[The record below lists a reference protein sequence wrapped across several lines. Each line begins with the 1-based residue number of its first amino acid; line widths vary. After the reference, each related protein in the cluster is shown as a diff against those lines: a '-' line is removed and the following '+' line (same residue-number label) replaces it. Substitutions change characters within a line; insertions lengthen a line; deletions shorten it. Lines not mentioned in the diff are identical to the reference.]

1 MALFS
6 NIEDY
11 LDGLASDH
19 PTPGGGS
26 ASAFAGA
33 LAASLVSMTAGLSVR
48 RGRLEKKELTEIR
61 RKASSIR
68 KKLFLAIHEDAR
80 IYEGVLKAF
89 QLPKETEKER
99 FHRSRVLQKAYEKAT
114 TTPHRVCEGCLPLL
128 EFSRVLISKGNPNA
142 CSDAG
147 VAALLASAAIEGGL
161 MNIRINQGFIRNR
174 TVVSRMEEFMK
185 QTARRKRVLMRP
197 ILRRLEETC

>member
-1 MALFS
+1 MTPFS

-11 LDGLASDH
+11 LDRLASDH

-33 LAASLVSMTAGLSVR
+33 LAASLISMTAGLSVG

-68 KKLFLAIHEDAR
+68 KRLFVAIEEDAR

-114 TTPHRVCEGCLPLL
+114 ATPQKVCEGSLPLL

-142 CSDAG
+142 RSDAG
-147 VAALLASAAIEGGL
+147 VAALLANAAIEGGL
-161 MNIRINQGFIRNR
+161 MNIRINLGFIRNR
-174 TVVSRMEEFMK
+174 TFVGRMVEFMK
-185 QTARRKRVLMRP
+185 RTARRRRALMGP